1 MSELSLLAINLT
13 QRCNMRCAHCYLDAG
28 QLRDGGKDELT
39 TREVQDILD
48 AIVSRKW
55 ETMVVL
61 TGGEPLLRAD
71 LEEIIAHGAKKG
83 LSMVVGT
90 NGMALTPQRVRSLKD
105 AGIMGVGI
113 SLDSLDEVY
122 HDRFRGVP
130 GGWSKTMRG
139 IETCR
144 DLGLS
149 FQLHFSITED
159 NATELPD
166 MIEFARACGARVLN
180 AFFLVCTGRGESM
193 SDISPLRYER
203 VLSQIV
209 AAQKEFSDL
218 IIRARCA
225 PHFKRIAHQQ
235 DPDSMLNRISGQE
248 ADGCIAGT
256 HYCRITPQGGV
267 TACPYIPDE
276 AGNIRRQDFLE
287 IWDHAGDFLRLRFPE
302 LSGKCGQC
310 EYSRLCGGC
319 RARPVAF
326 GKDLMDED
334 PLCVYVPQNTEV
346 IEPLSNSEHREITW
360 STQAEQ
366 RLSRIPGFV
375 RRLVRKRAE
384 AYVAE
389 IGESVV
395 TIDHLATLSSR
406 RFGGNVPKR
415 PETIKGFLT

>member
-28 QLRDGGKDELT
+28 RLRDGAEDELT
-39 TREVQDILD
+39 TSEVKEILN
-48 AIVSRKW
+48 ALASRKW
-55 ETMVVL
+55 DTMVVL
-61 TGGEPLLRAD
+61 TGGEPLLRSD
-71 LEEIIAHGAKKG
+71 VEEIIAHGAKKG

-90 NGMALTPQRVRSLKD
+90 NGMALTPQRAQALKD
-105 AGIMGVGI
+105 AGLMGVGI
-113 SLDSLDEVY
+113 SLDSLDEVR
-122 HDRFRGVP
+122 HDRFRGLP

-144 DLGLS
+144 DLGLP

-193 SDISPLRYER
+193 SDISPLRYDR
-203 VLSQIV
+203 VLGQIV
-209 AAQKEFSDL
+209 AAQKAHKDI

-235 DPDSMLNRISGQE
+235 DPGTMLNRISGQE

-267 TACPYIPDE
+267 TACPYIPTE
-276 AGNIRRQDFLE
+276 AGNIRQQDFLD
-287 IWDHAGDFLRLRFPE
+287 IWDHARDFLRLRSPE
-302 LSGKCGQC
+302 LAGKCGQC
-310 EYSRLCGGC
+310 EYNRLCGGC
-319 RARPVAF
+319 RARPVAI
-326 GKDLMDED
+326 GRDLMDED
-334 PLCVYVPQNTEV
+334 PLCVYVPQNVEL
-346 IEPLSNSEHREITW
+346 IEPLSSSEHQEITW
-360 STQAEQ
+360 SPQAEQ
-366 RLSRIPGFV
+366 RLSRIPGFI
-375 RRLVRKRAE
+375 RRLVKKRAE

-389 IGESVV
+389 IGETMV
-395 TIDHLATLSSR
+395 TTDHLSSLSAR
-406 RFGGNVPKR
+406 RFGGHGPKR
-415 PETIKGFLT
+415 PEILKGLLP